1 MQTTPLKSE
10 GKRRRLI
17 IRLSSLG
24 DLILSTAALE
34 SQFALEGLDWVV
46 AEEFSSVLKG
56 HPRVHKIWGFTRTSG
71 FLGWWKLWRT
81 IWLERYDEIY
91 DLHNNLRSHIARIF
105 FWIWSIQEMR
115 RGPCWI
121 VFRKQRWKLYG
132 YFILKGCWPR
142 KLRPISM
149 VERFGKTLGG
159 TGDER
164 PNARHL
170 ILNSQYAQKNPF
182 LGDLKKNFICVM
194 PGAQWPG
201 KRWPVSYYVRLIERL
216 GLFPIVLGTP
226 SDLASVELVDQLKTA
241 KVDHI
246 SGVGIWS
253 IPQVAEVLSQSV
265 GYLGN
270 DTGLAHLAEAV
281 GVRAWIIYGPTV
293 SDMGFGPWRKE
304 SSAFGADLWCRPCG
318 KDGRY
323 CFRLNR
329 KYECLGGLDP
339 QKIEI
344 KI

>member
-1 MQTTPLKSE
+1 MQTTPLKPE

-34 SQFALEGLDWVV
+34 AELASQKVDWVV
-46 AEEFSSVLKG
+46 AQEFSSVLNG
-56 HPRVHKIWGFTRTSG
+56 HSRIQRIWEFTRSSG
-71 FLGWWKLWRT
+71 FLGWLKLWRT
-81 IWLERYDEIY
+81 IWLEHYDEIY
-91 DLHNNLRSHIARIF
+91 DLHHSLRSRLARVF
-105 FWIWSIQEMR
+105 FLIWSIREMR

-121 VFRKQRWKLYG
+121 VFPKQRWKLYG
-132 YFILKGCWPR
+132 YFLFKGFWPR

-159 TGDER
+159 TGNER
-164 PNARHL
+164 PNVRHL
-170 ILNSQYAQKNPF
+170 VSAPQGGLKNP
-182 LGDLKKNFICVM
+182 LLDLKKDFICVM

-201 KRWPVSYYVRLIERL
+201 KRWPVSYYFRLIERL
-216 GLFPIVLGTP
+216 GLFPVILGTS
-226 SDLASVELVDQLKTA
+226 SDRASLELLDQLKTA
-241 KVDHI
+241 GIDHI

-253 IPQVAEVLSQSV
+253 VPQVAQVLSQSV

-281 GVRAWIIYGPTV
+281 GVRAWIIYGPTA

-304 SSAFGADLWCRPCG
+304 SSAFGARLWCRPCG

-323 CFRLNR
+323 CFRLNQ
-329 KYECLGGLDP
+329 KYRCLWDLDP
-339 QKIEI
+339 NKIEI